1 MFMSILLTFK
11 QIYYTVTSVVMLI
24 PILLTMGADD
34 KPGTEV
40 FINENATNGY
50 INEYGNPDISAHRS
64 GAGVAPQNTQMAFE
78 KMLENADEFGVDTFE
93 FDVQL
98 TKDGELILLHD
109 LTFDATSDAVEKY
122 GRTNVLASS
131 LTFEEAYQLNL
142 GENFKLNGEY
152 PYRGLRGD
160 EIPENLR
167 VSKCE
172 DIIDLIEANSNGKEY
187 RYIIEI
193 KSMNF
198 QGYEAADKL
207 YEIVNERNMK
217 DRVIWA
223 TFQPDVAAYM
233 RKNYPDMPR
242 SADVIEVLQFYF
254 FSRMDWDLNDANVSY
269 VALQIPYGNSAANL
283 INTGT
288 RDFINYAHKYD
299 IAVQYWTINEA
310 EEASYLIKNGADTI
324 MSDYP
329 DMVWDLVEEF
339 DNKLK

>member
-1 MFMSILLTFK
+1 MSFAAILLTFK
-11 QIYYTVTSVVMLI
+11 QIYYVVTSVIMLI
-24 PILLTMGADD
+24 PMLCTMGADD

-40 FINENATNGY
+40 IINENATNAY

-64 GAGVAPQNTQMAFE
+64 GAGVAPQNTLMAFE

-98 TKDGELILLHD
+98 TKDGELIILHN
-109 LTFDATSDAVEKY
+109 LTFDATTDAVEKY
-122 GRTNVLASS
+122 GRNNVYASQLTLA
-131 LTFEEAYQLNL
+131 EARQLNL
-142 GENFKLNGEY
+142 GENFELNGEY

-160 EIPENLR
+160 DIPENLR
-167 VSKCE
+167 VSTCE
-172 DIIDLIEANSNGKEY
+172 EIIDFIEANSNGKKY

-207 YEIVNERNMK
+207 YEIVNSRDMK

-233 RKNYPDMPR
+233 KSNYPDMPR
-242 SADVIEVLQFYF
+242 SADVIEAIQFYF
-254 FSRMDWDLNDANVSY
+254 FSRMDWDLADANVSY
-269 VALQIPYGNSAANL
+269 VALQVPYGNSAANL

-288 RDFINYAHKYD
+288 RDFINYAHANN
-299 IAVQYWTINEA
+299 IAVQYWTINDA
-310 EEASYLIKNGADTI
+310 EDAAYLINNGADTI

-329 DMVWDLVEEF
+329 DMVFELVEAF
-339 DNKLK
+339 GLK

>member
-1 MFMSILLTFK
+1 MDFNALFLFIKNAYHGVAAVFA
-11 QIYYTVTSVVMLI
+11 LI
-24 PILLTMGADD
+24 PLLLTMGADD

-40 FINENATNGY
+40 VIYEDAENAY

-64 GAGVAPQNTQMAFE
+64 GAGVAPQNTLMAFE
-78 KMLENADEFGVDTFE
+78 KMLENVDDFGVDTFE

-122 GRTNVLASS
+122 GRKFVYASQ
-131 LTFEEAYQLNL
+131 LTYEEARELNL

-160 EIPENLR
+160 DIPDNLR
-167 VSKCE
+167 VAKCE
-172 DIIDLIEANSNGKEY
+172 EIIDFIEANDNGKDY

-193 KSMNF
+193 KSM
-198 QGYEAADKL
+198 GKDGKEAADKL
-207 YEIVNERNMK
+207 YEIISERNMK

-223 TFQPDVAAYM
+223 TFQPDVSDYMAAE
-233 RKNYPDMPR
+233 YPDMPR
-242 SADVIEVLQFYF
+242 SADVIEAIQFYVY
-254 FSRMDWDLNDANVSY
+254 SRMDWNLDDLNVGY
-269 VALQIPYGNSAANL
+269 VALQVPYGDSAAGL

-288 RDFINYAHKYD
+288 KAFINYAHKYD
-299 IAVQYWTINEA
+299 IAVQYWTINDADAA
-310 EEASYLIKNGADTI
+310 EYLINNGADTI

-329 DMVWDLVEEF
+329 DMVWDIVEAF
-339 DNKLK
+339 GLK

>member
-1 MFMSILLTFK
+1 MTFASILLTFK
-11 QIYYTVTSVVMLI
+11 QIYYVVTSVVMLI
-24 PILLTMGADD
+24 PIMLTMGDDD
-34 KPGTEV
+34 KPGTQV
-40 FINENATNGY
+40 IINENATNAY
-50 INEYGNPDISAHRS
+50 VNEYGNPDISAHRS
-64 GAGVAPQNTQMAFE
+64 GAGVAPQNTLMAFE

-122 GRTNVLASS
+122 GKSNVLASQ
-131 LTFEEAYQLNL
+131 LTFEEAHELNL
-142 GENFKLNGEY
+142 GENFELNGEY
-152 PYRGLRGD
+152 PYRGLRGED
-160 EIPENLR
+160 IPDNLR
-167 VSKCE
+167 VATCAE
-172 DIIDLIEANSNGKEY
+172 VIDLIEANSNGKEY

-207 YEIVNERNMK
+207 YEIVNSRGMK

-233 RKNYPDMPR
+233 KRNYPDMPR

-269 VALQIPYGNSAANL
+269 VALQIPYGSSAADL

-288 RDFINYAHKYD
+288 RDFINYAHQYD
-299 IAVQYWTINEA
+299 IAVQYWTINDA
-310 EEASYLIKNGADTI
+310 EDAAYLIKNGADTI

-329 DMVWDLVEEF
+329 DMVWDLVEQGQAQ
-339 DNKLK
+339 

>member
-40 FINENATNGY
+40 IINENATNAY

-122 GRTNVLASS
+122 GRTNVLASQ
-131 LTFEEAYQLNL
+131 LTFEEAHQLNL
-142 GENFKLNGEY
+142 GENFQLNGEY

-233 RKNYPDMPR
+233 KKNYPDMPR
-242 SADVIEVLQFYF
+242 SADVIEAIQFYF
-254 FSRMDWDLNDANVSY
+254 YSRMDWDLDDANVSY
-269 VALQIPYGNSAANL
+269 VALQVPYGSSAANL

-288 RDFINYAHKYD
+288 RDFINYAHQYD
-299 IAVQYWTINEA
+299 IAVQYWTINDA
-310 EEASYLIKNGADTI
+310 EDAAYLIKNGADTI

-329 DMVWDLVEEF
+329 DMVWDLVEDSAE
-339 DNKLK
+339 

>member
-1 MFMSILLTFK
+1 MSAIVLTIKNIFHG
-11 QIYYTVTSVVMLI
+11 IVAVFMLI

-40 FINENATNGY
+40 IINENATNAY

-142 GENFKLNGEY
+142 GENFRLNGEY

-233 RKNYPDMPR
+233 KKNYPDMPR
-242 SADVIEVLQFYF
+242 SADVIEAIQFYF
-254 FSRMDWDLNDANVSY
+254 YSRMDWDLDDANVSY
-269 VALQIPYGNSAANL
+269 VALQVPYGSSAANL

-299 IAVQYWTINEA
+299 IAVQYWTINSEEEA
-310 EEASYLIKNGADTI
+310 EYLIKNGADTI

-329 DMVWDLVEEF
+329 DMVWDLVEDSAE
-339 DNKLK
+339 